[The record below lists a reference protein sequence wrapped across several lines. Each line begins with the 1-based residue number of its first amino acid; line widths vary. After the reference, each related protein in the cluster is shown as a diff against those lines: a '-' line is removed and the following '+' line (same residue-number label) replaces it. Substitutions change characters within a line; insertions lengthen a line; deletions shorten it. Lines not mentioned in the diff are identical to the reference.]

1 MLKTYFGDVTSGYLQ
16 RLPFIGYIVLLY
28 VLFFALMLAG
38 AASLGLAENLIG
50 GDLQETQAMLQ
61 KKLGIPV
68 VITIAVSLFLF
79 IFATLNLKAKRIRDM
94 GLPGWWTL
102 LAVWIISVIILVIVN
117 VVAGSDPVLSKTISS
132 AMSAIGVLALIFI
145 PSDTFSGNNG

>member
-1 MLKTYFGDVTSGYLQ
+1 MFKTYFGDVTSGYLQ
-16 RLPFIGYIVLLY
+16 RLSFIGYIVLLY